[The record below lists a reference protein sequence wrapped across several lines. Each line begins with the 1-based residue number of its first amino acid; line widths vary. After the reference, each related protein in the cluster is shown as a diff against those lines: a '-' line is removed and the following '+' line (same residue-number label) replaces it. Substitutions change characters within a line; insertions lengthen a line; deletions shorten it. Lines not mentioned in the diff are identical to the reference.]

1 MPDCD
6 AHELADPDADGDTDG
21 DALCDADGLGEE
33 DRHDEAVG
41 ERVGIIGGSDTDE
54 QGLGE

>member
-21 DALCDADGLGEE
+21 DALCEADALLEMDGLKVGDADPHPDDDAL
-33 DRHDEAVG
+33 
-41 ERVGIIGGSDTDE
+41 
-54 QGLGE
+54 